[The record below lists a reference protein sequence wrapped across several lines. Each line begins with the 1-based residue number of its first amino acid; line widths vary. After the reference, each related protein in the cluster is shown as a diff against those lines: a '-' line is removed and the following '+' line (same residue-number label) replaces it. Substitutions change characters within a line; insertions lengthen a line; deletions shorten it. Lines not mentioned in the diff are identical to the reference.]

1 LIKSDLTRRALLS
14 RAGSGLLMAGAA
26 SLIPYDAA
34 FAKKLKPAAL
44 SDQDKADVA
53 RIEAYL
59 NGITT
64 MQAKFQQVSLS
75 NQEISFGMIYVRR
88 PGFLR
93 VQYDPP
99 RQDILVADS
108 IAISYYDAELNQLN
122 QAPLK
127 LSPLWFLLRDD
138 VKLGGDVT
146 VTSFQRGPN
155 AFQIGLVQTDEPD
168 AGTVTMV
175 LGDKPL
181 ELQQW
186 SIIDEKGNE
195 VKVALFDAQFGV
207 KLENSLFR
215 TPEKKQK
222 NRNGG

>member
-1 LIKSDLTRRALLS
+1 LAEFALSRRGLLARTGSILLAGGALLAFS
-14 RAGSGLLMAGAA
+14 SIAA
-26 SLIPYDAA
+26 S
-34 FAKKLKPAAL
+34 AKKIQAAAL
-44 SDQDKADVA
+44 TDQDKADVH

-64 MQAKFQQVSLS
+64 MQAKFQQVAPGSA
-75 NQEISFGMIYVRR
+75 QIDFGTLYVRR

-146 VTSFQRGPN
+146 VTQFQRGPN
-155 AFQIGLVQTDEPD
+155 AFQIGVVQTDEPD
-168 AGTVTMV
+168 AGTVTMI

-186 SIIDEKGNE
+186 AIVDQKGQE
-195 VKVALFDAQFGV
+195 VRVALYDAQFGL

-215 TPEKKQK
+215 TPEKKAK
-222 NRNGG
+222 RNSH

>member
-1 LIKSDLTRRALLS
+1 LANSALSRRALLA
-14 RAGSGLLMAGAA
+14 RTGSTLLLGTAALVVSSAAA
-26 SLIPYDAA
+26 S
-34 FAKKLKPAAL
+34 AKKIKAAAL
-44 SDQDKADVA
+44 TAQDQADVK

-64 MQAKFQQVSLS
+64 MKARFQQVAPGSA
-75 NQEISFGMIYVRR
+75 QIDFGTIYVRR

-93 VQYDPP
+93 VEYDPP
-99 RQDILVADS
+99 RHDILVADS
-108 IAISYYDAELNQLN
+108 IAISYYDSELNQLN

-155 AFQIGLVQTDEPD
+155 AFQIGVVQTDEPD

-175 LGDKPL
+175 LGDNPL
-181 ELQQW
+181 ELRQW
-186 SIIDEKGNE
+186 SIIDQKGQQ
-195 VKVALFDAQFGV
+195 VQVALFDAQFGL
-207 KLENSLFR
+207 KLDNTLFR
-215 TPEKKQK
+215 TPEKKTK
-222 NRNGG
+222 TRNN

>member
-1 LIKSDLTRRALLS
+1 LTRPVLS
-14 RAGSGLLMAGAA
+14 RRAFLARGGSTLLIAGTALALSPFPAA
-26 SLIPYDAA
+26 
-34 FAKKLKPAAL
+34 AKKLKAAAL
-44 SDQDKADVA
+44 TDQDKADVA

-64 MQAKFQQVSLS
+64 MQAKFQQVSPA
-75 NQEISFGMIYVRR
+75 NGEIVFGTIYVRR

-122 QAPLK
+122 QAPLN
-127 LSPLWFLLRDD
+127 LSPLWFLLRDN

-146 VTSFQRGPN
+146 VTSFKRGPN
-155 AFQIGLVQTDEPD
+155 AFQIGVVQTDEPD
-168 AGTVTMV
+168 AGTVTMT

-181 ELQQW
+181 ELRQW
-186 SIIDEKGNE
+186 SIVDQKGQE
-195 VKVALFDAQFGV
+195 VQVALYDAQFGL
-207 KLENSLFR
+207 KLQNSLFR

>member
-1 LIKSDLTRRALLS
+1 LTKLDLSRRALLA
-14 RAGSGLLMAGAA
+14 RTGSSLLIGAA
-26 SLIPYDAA
+26 ALALTSATA
-34 FAKKLKPAAL
+34 WAKKIKAAAL
-44 SDQDKADVA
+44 TDQDKVDVK
-53 RIEAYL
+53 RIEDYL

-64 MQAKFQQVSLS
+64 MQAKFQQVAVANS
-75 NQEISFGMIYVRR
+75 QIDFGTIYVRR

-93 VQYDPP
+93 VQYDKP

-108 IAISYYDAELNQLN
+108 IALSYYDAELNQLN

-155 AFQIGLVQTDEPD
+155 AFQIGVVQTDEPD

-186 SIIDEKGNE
+186 AIVDQKGQE
-195 VKVALFDAQFGV
+195 VRVALYDAQFGL

-215 TPEKKQK
+215 TPEKKAK
-222 NRNGG
+222 RNTH

>member
-1 LIKSDLTRRALLS
+1 LDKPVLSRRALLA
-14 RAGSGLLMAGAA
+14 RTGSSLLIGAA
-26 SLIPYDAA
+26 ALALSSASA
-34 FAKKLKPAAL
+34 SAKKIQAAAL
-44 SDQDKADVA
+44 TDQDKADVK
-53 RIEAYL
+53 RIEDYL

-75 NQEISFGMIYVRR
+75 DQQISFGMIYVRR

-155 AFQIGLVQTDEPD
+155 AFQIGVVQTDEPD
-168 AGTVTMV
+168 AGTVTMI

-186 SIIDEKGNE
+186 AIVDQKGQE
-195 VKVALFDAQFGV
+195 VRVALYDAQFGL

-222 NRNGG
+222 RNQH

>member
-1 LIKSDLTRRALLS
+1 LTELALSRRALLARGGS
-14 RAGSGLLMAGAA
+14 TLLIAGTALAFSGLPAA
-26 SLIPYDAA
+26 
-34 FAKKLKPAAL
+34 AKKPKAAAL
-44 SDQDKADVA
+44 TDQDKADVA

-64 MQAKFQQVSLS
+64 MQAKFQQVSAA
-75 NQEISFGMIYVRR
+75 NQEIVFGTIYVRR

-122 QAPLK
+122 QAPLN
-127 LSPLWFLLRDD
+127 LSPLWFLLRDN

-155 AFQIGLVQTDEPD
+155 AFQIGVVQTDEPD
-168 AGTVTMV
+168 AGTVTMI

-186 SIIDEKGNE
+186 IIVDQKGQE
-195 VKVALFDAQFGV
+195 VRVALYDAQFGL

-215 TPEKKQK
+215 TPEKKAK
-222 NRNGG
+222 KRNTN

>member
-1 LIKSDLTRRALLS
+1 LAKFDLS
-14 RAGSGLLMAGAA
+14 RRDLLARTGSTLLAGGAMLA
-26 SLIPYDAA
+26 LSNGAA
-34 FAKKLKPAAL
+34 FAKKIQAAAL
-44 SDQDKADVA
+44 TDQDKADVK

-75 NQEISFGMIYVRR
+75 NQEIVFGTIYVRR

-99 RQDILVADS
+99 RKDILVADS
-108 IAISYYDAELNQLN
+108 IAISYYDPELNQLN

-146 VTSFQRGPN
+146 ITSFQRAPN
-155 AFQIGLVQTDEPD
+155 AFQIGMVQTDEPD

-175 LGDKPL
+175 IGDKPL

-186 SIIDEKGNE
+186 SIIDQKGNE
-195 VKVALFDAQFGV
+195 VRVALYNAEFGL
-207 KLENSLFR
+207 KLDNALFR
-215 TPEKKQK
+215 TPEKKSK
-222 NRNGG
+222 TRNN

>member
-1 LIKSDLTRRALLS
+1 MLKSPLPRRRFTRRGILGAGIGALAL
-14 RAGSGLLMAGAA
+14 GAV
-26 SLIPYDAA
+26 AA
-34 FAKKLKPAAL
+34 PAAAKKLQPAAL

-64 MQAKFQQVSLS
+64 MRAKFEQIAGAQD
-75 NQEISFGMIYVRR
+75 SFGMIYVRR

-122 QAPLK
+122 QAPLG
-127 LSPLWFLLRDD
+127 LSPLWFLLREH
-138 VKLGGDVT
+138 VSLGGDVT

-155 AFQIGLVQTDEPD
+155 VFQIGLVQTDEPD
-168 AGTVTMV
+168 AGTVTLV

-186 SIIDEKGNE
+186 TIVDEKGQE
-195 VKVALFDAQFGV
+195 VRVGLYNAEFGM
-207 KLENSLFR
+207 KLENALFR
-215 TPEKKQK
+215 TPEKRKGK
-222 NRNGG
+222 

>member
-1 LIKSDLTRRALLS
+1 MPNLPLSRRALLA
-14 RAGSGLLMAGAA
+14 RGGSSLLIAGAA
-26 SLIPYDAA
+26 LALSGSPAS
-34 FAKKLKPAAL
+34 AKKLKPAAL
-44 SDQDKADVA
+44 TDQDKADVK

-75 NQEISFGMIYVRR
+75 NQEIVFGTIYVRR

-99 RQDILVADS
+99 RKDILVADS
-108 IAISYYDAELNQLN
+108 IAISYYDPELNQLN

-146 VTSFQRGPN
+146 ITSFQRAPN
-155 AFQIGLVQTDEPD
+155 AFQIGMVQTDEPD
-168 AGTVTMV
+168 AGPVTSVM
-175 LGDKPL
+175 GDKPL

-186 SIIDEKGNE
+186 SIIDQKGNE
-195 VKVALFDAQFGV
+195 IRVALYNAEFGL